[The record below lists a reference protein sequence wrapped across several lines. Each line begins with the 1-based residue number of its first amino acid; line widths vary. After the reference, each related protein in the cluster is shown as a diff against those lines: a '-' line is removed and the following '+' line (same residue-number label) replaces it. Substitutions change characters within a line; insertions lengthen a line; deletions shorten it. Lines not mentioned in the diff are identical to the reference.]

1 MPPERG
7 DKPQRDVL
15 LPGTAPPNHA
25 TTATAR
31 PPPPR
36 FRPSPSPPLLLLLRI
51 ILARCSHLPLRR
63 EKNASAQLRAEVWA
77 ALSYVQQRERME
89 AAAAAAAAAPAPAG
103 ERDPEHHHGCL
114 AVRTSL
120 PRCAIG
126 AGGGSSLPGSSGQSV
141 VSPD

>member
-1 MPPERG
+1 M
-7 DKPQRDVL
+7 L
-15 LPGTAPPNHA
+15 ISH
-25 TTATAR
+25 AR
-31 PPPPR
+31 PCSLIFSLDALVLILARPWPHPPGIFPTA
-36 FRPSPSPPLLLLLRI
+36 PPLLLLLRI

-120 PRCAIG
+120 PRCAL
-126 AGGGSSLPGSSGQSV
+126 GGSSLPGSSGQYV
-141 VSPD
+141 VSPES